1 MRPYLECCAQL
12 WAPQITKDKELLER
26 AQQRTVK
33 MIKGL
38 EHLPYEEG
46 LRDLE
51 LFNLGMTGG
60 WILSMLINM

>member
-1 MRPYLECCAQL
+1 M
-12 WAPQITKDKELLER
+12 
-26 AQQRTVK
+26 K